1 VSTPSRELC
10 RRVVEVACRAP
21 SVRNSQPWRWRIV
34 GTGSIELAADRS
46 RQLRPGEAAAR
57 NLAISCGAAL
67 HHGTLSARALGLTS
81 EVTLMP
87 SSSDRNLLAR
97 IRLAPGD
104 PAPDALQT
112 LDLIGRRRT
121 DRRRFTTWPIPAER
135 LGRLVQA
142 GAGWGAFV
150 VPVVDVATRQ
160 RTAILLDRASERVRS
175 DRDPDPSPPE
185 GELESPDGL
194 LLLCTTE
201 DEERSWLQVGQALS
215 ALWLTA
221 TSDGLSIVPLS
232 QVIEVEETRLA
243 LRHDVLAGMAH
254 PQLLVRVGWQEISD
268 LLLSRTL
275 RRPLADVLV
284 P

>member
-1 VSTPSRELC
+1 
-10 RRVVEVACRAP
+10 VEVACRAP

-67 HHGTLSARALGLTS
+67 HHGTLTARALGLTS